1 MELGLTNK
9 KVLVTGSTSGIGKAI
24 ASAFLEE
31 DACVLI
37 NGRNPD
43 KLKVV
48 QTEFEAKHGKDSV
61 LCFCGDMT
69 ERCTIQK
76 CMQYAESE
84 WGKLDVLIPNLGTG
98 KANNSDWMQLD
109 EWKYMMERN
118 LYSAVELV
126 RMFSGL
132 LEKGADSNIVFL
144 SSVVAYERA
153 SAPYAYAAAKGS
165 LLTLNSYLAA
175 DYAKKNIRINCVVPG
190 NVYFE
195 NGRWAEILSTDKE
208 GTEKYIE
215 NNVPMNRFGKPE
227 EIANAVVF
235 LASEKSSFTTGA
247 TLVVDGGQK
256 RSI

>member
-24 ASAFLEE
+24 ASAFLDEG
-31 DACVLI
+31 ACVLI

-48 QTEFEAKHGKDSV
+48 QTEFEANYGKESV

-69 ERCTIQK
+69 ENCTIQK
-76 CMQYAESE
+76 CLHYTESE
-84 WGKLDVLIPNLGTG
+84 WGQLDVLIPNLGTG

-132 LEKGADSNIVFL
+132 LEKGVDSNIVFL

-153 SAPYAYAAAKGS
+153 SAP
-165 LLTLNSYLAA
+165 
-175 DYAKKNIRINCVVPG
+175 
-190 NVYFE
+190 
-195 NGRWAEILSTDKE
+195 
-208 GTEKYIE
+208 
-215 NNVPMNRFGKPE
+215 
-227 EIANAVVF
+227 
-235 LASEKSSFTTGA
+235 
-247 TLVVDGGQK
+247 
-256 RSI
+256 